1 MKRTRRKKNWM
12 TSARRGIER
21 EGAKQRDSLWK
32 RVMGGRKASKK
43 TARSSGGGT
52 SSGSRDEL
60 VSALTNLGYKKPQA
74 KAAASQAS
82 GSDFDAQFR
91 SAIGKLARNPHM
103 ATKKRRR
110 RKKKMPAGLAA
121 YWAKKRRAKNAR
133 KAKRRKKANP
143 KPRRRRRKKPV
154 VRRRP
159 RRVQNY
165 RKPARRRRK
174 SNPPKRRRVKIIK
187 TNLRKGTKAFRQF
200 VSQVRAQ
207 YGKARVL

>member
-1 MKRTRRKKNWM
+1 VKRTRRKKNWM

-82 GSDFDAQFR
+82 GSDFD
-91 SAIGKLARNPHM
+91 
-103 ATKKRRR
+103 
-110 RKKKMPAGLAA
+110 A